1 MGLGLGFGTR
11 VGARVKVGVRVR
23 VGLADGHAELSLLA
37 LLEEPARLVG
47 VRVKGQA

>member
-11 VGARVKVGVRVR
+11 VGARVKVGVR

>member
-11 VGARVKVGVRVR
+11 VGARVKVGVK

-37 LLEEPARLVG
+37 FLEEPARLVG